1 MRKANTVKYTYTY
14 MSYTNKRAW
23 PGLGYRLVISDI
35 LGGGAREPQIQNL
48 FERHVSMVVSLPIM
62 HKSPNSISSH
72 ENMELKQNKKH
83 KEGNWKIGSV
93 VKSTGF
99 LLKDSGAIFAI
110 HDCSQLTVTQSPRDS
125 IPSTTTGLNKYCMHV
140 VHRHTYRQKKLSQ
153 HVCCMPLNV
162 YIHKDYNFKKHMMWD
177 SYAVNITG

>member
-83 KEGNWKIGSV
+83 KEGN
-93 VKSTGF
+93 
-99 LLKDSGAIFAI
+99 
-110 HDCSQLTVTQSPRDS
+110 
-125 IPSTTTGLNKYCMHV
+125 
-140 VHRHTYRQKKLSQ
+140 
-153 HVCCMPLNV
+153 
-162 YIHKDYNFKKHMMWD
+162 
-177 SYAVNITG
+177 